1 MSDTQIERSAPMAM
15 SMMLP
20 GAGSDAQADLAAAVV
35 RSSVQVSASGM
46 RELSFIRLYAGLE
59 GRLFVEQLIQDK
71 NHQNPGAGKKFVEAL
86 KALSLYDYMK
96 GVNLNLGG
104 K

>member
-1 MSDTQIERSAPMAM
+1 MIEPQQTQVDSNLF
-15 SMMLP
+15 SMMMP
-20 GAGSDAQADLAAAVV
+20 GSGSDAQADLSAAVV
-35 RSSVQVSASGM
+35 RSSVQVSAAGM
-46 RELSFIRLYAGLE
+46 RELSFIRLYAGLD
-59 GRLFVEQLIQDK
+59 GQMFVEQLLRDK
-71 NHQNPGAGKKFVEAL
+71 NHQNPGAIKRFTEAL